1 MEFIY
6 EDGLRLSE
14 LYGQLAGA
22 EYVVDHLLTT
32 KAGLLLVVGI
42 ATTIL
47 CFFLACGLYH
57 LLDEKFTRY
66 VNFEKETD
74 TPKDTWLY
82 VWKIN
87 ERWCSYEAK
96 SKPRL
101 WVNCMPIV
109 VCAIIVI
116 LVEVVTV
123 IVLQDLAAKDVV
135 QIQAQIDAI
144 LSKYQ

>member
-22 EYVVDHLLTT
+22 EYVADHLLTT
-32 KAGLLLVVGI
+32 KAGLLLGVGI
-42 ATTIL
+42 VTVLL
-47 CFFLACGLYH
+47 CVFLALALYW
-57 LLDEKFTRY
+57 LLDDKFTRY

-74 TPKDTWLY
+74 RPKDTWLY
-82 VWKIN
+82 VWEIN
-87 ERWCSYEAK
+87 SVLRWYEAK
-96 SKPRL
+96 RIPRF
-101 WVNCMPIV
+101 WINCIPIV
-109 VCAIIVI
+109 VCAIIII
-116 LVEVVTV
+116 LVEVATF
-123 IVLQDLAAKDVV
+123 IVLQDLAAKDVI